1 MVCPFCG
8 SGDIIRKGYD
18 KGRQRF
24 YCKECK
30 KYFIEKVKHRRNYP
44 KEYKIR
50 VVKTALRVGFSEA
63 SRIFGHPRATIYRW
77 MKELHEEIKDELDKI
92 KKGKLK
98 RRY

>member
-18 KGRQRF
+18 RGRQRF

-30 KYFIEKVKHRRNYP
+30 RYFIEKIKHRRNYP

-50 VVKTALRVGFSEA
+50 VVKG
-63 SRIFGHPRATIYRW
+63 
-77 MKELHEEIKDELDKI
+77 
-92 KKGKLK
+92 
-98 RRY
+98 

>member
-8 SGDIIRKGYD
+8 SGNIIRKGYD

-24 YCKECK
+24 YCKECRRH
-30 KYFIEKVKHRRNYP
+30 FIEKVKHRRNYP
-44 KEYKIR
+44 KDYKIR
-50 VVKTALRVGFSEA
+50 VVNTALRVGFSEA

-92 KKGKLK
+92 KKGKL
-98 RRY
+98 RRKY